1 MDVQVHI
8 TPASVSLGEPVTINY
23 SSTGFA
29 DTVLTIDNL
38 PNPIDLG
45 GGDVSGSIR
54 VLPVVAGG
62 FNVEINGSGVNGGA
76 NDYVPE
82 LTKTASCSVN

>member
-23 SSTGFA
+23 SGTGFA
-29 DTVLTIDNL
+29 DTTLTVDNL

-45 GGDVSGSIR
+45 GGDVSGSIK
-54 VLPVVAGG
+54 VLPVVAGC
-62 FNVEINGSGVNGGA
+62 FNVEIKGSGRFDGA
-76 NDYVPE
+76 NDYLSE
-82 LTKTASCSVN
+82 LTKSATCQVN